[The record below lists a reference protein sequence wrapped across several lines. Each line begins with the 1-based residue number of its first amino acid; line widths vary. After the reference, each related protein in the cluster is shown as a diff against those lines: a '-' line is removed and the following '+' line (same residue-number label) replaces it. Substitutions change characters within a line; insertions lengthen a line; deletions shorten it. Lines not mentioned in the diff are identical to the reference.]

1 MSLRRKF
8 WLLTSLRWLPTG
20 LLIPVYALLPLHR
33 GLSIAEFGV
42 VLAVQG
48 IVVLFLELPTGGFA
62 DSWGRRPL
70 MVAAALFALGSYSLF
85 AFAGSLGW
93 FIAASALQG
102 VFRALDSGPLNA
114 WFVDE
119 TIAAGKPDAVAQG
132 LSGAGAVIGS
142 SIALGALMAGG
153 FIAWHPFPALD
164 ALATPFLAAA
174 VLTLAQVAA
183 TLLLMREDSPVHAT
197 SLWASVRATP
207 RTIADG
213 ARLALRSK
221 VLRALL
227 AVGLFLGFGMV
238 GFEQFMPIRLSEL
251 LRNPELAGVA
261 MGPVSAAA
269 WAVSA
274 AGAAAVPLLLRHW
287 HLQHVAAVLAVA
299 QGATV
304 IAMGLA
310 GGPVGLVIAFFAC
323 YAVHTA
329 YGAIYETMLHA
340 EVDAG
345 HRATVLSLASMVLQP
360 AGSLG
365 ALVLGLIATGV
376 SSGVALVVA
385 GAVLACAAPLLLVRG
400 VSGTGDCEGGPEDGA
415 SPDGRIVTSGIG
427 RPGQE
432 HGQHVDRKHDVLGLH
447 MAGYQ
452 APLLVPEQKGRGY
465 RRHARGQ
472 VLGPTVAARGDQL
485 DQRG

>member
-1 MSLRRKF
+1 MSLRAKF
-8 WLLTSLRWLPTG
+8 WLLTALRWLPAG

-33 GLSIAEFGV
+33 GLSIAEFGA

-70 MVAAALFALGSYSLF
+70 MVAAALFALASYSMF
-85 AFAGSLGW
+85 AFAGTLGW
-93 FIAASALQG
+93 FMAASALQG

-114 WFVDE
+114 WFVDG
-119 TIAAGKPDAVAQG
+119 TLAARSAPGGSGDTVAKG
-132 LSGAGAVIGS
+132 ISGAGTVIGS
-142 SIALGALMAGG
+142 SIAVGALTSGG
-153 FIAWHPFPALD
+153 IIAWHPFPALD

-174 VLTLAQVAA
+174 VLTLAQIVA
-183 TLLLMREDSPVHAT
+183 TLLLMREERPAHAA
-197 SLWASVRATP
+197 SLWDSIRATP

-213 ARLALRSK
+213 ARLALRNR

-227 AVGLFLGFGMV
+227 GASLFLGFGMV

-251 LRNPELAGVA
+251 LHNPEPAGVA
-261 MGPVSAAA
+261 MGPVSAVA

-274 AGAAAVPLLLRHW
+274 AGAAAVPLLLRRW
-287 HLQHVAAVLAVA
+287 SLRHVAVVLAVA

-304 IAMGLA
+304 VGMGLA
-310 GGPVGLVIAFFAC
+310 AGPAGLVVAFFAC

-376 SSGVALVVA
+376 SSGVALMVA
-385 GAVLACAAPLLLVRG
+385 GAALACAAPLLLVRPVA
-400 VSGTGDCEGGPEDGA
+400 VSGPRE
-415 SPDGRIVTSGIG
+415 VT
-427 RPGQE
+427 
-432 HGQHVDRKHDVLGLH
+432 
-447 MAGYQ
+447 
-452 APLLVPEQKGRGY
+452 AP
-465 RRHARGQ
+465 RRR
-472 VLGPTVAARGDQL
+472 
-485 DQRG
+485 

>member
-1 MSLRRKF
+1 MSLRAKF
-8 WLLTSLRWLPTG
+8 WLLTALRWLPAG

-33 GLSIAEFGV
+33 GLSIAEFGA

-70 MVAAALFALGSYSLF
+70 MVAAALCALASYSMF
-85 AFAGSLGW
+85 AFAGTLGW
-93 FIAASALQG
+93 FMAASALQG

-114 WFVDE
+114 WFVDG
-119 TIAAGKPDAVAQG
+119 TLAAR
-132 LSGAGAVIGS
+132 SGAGGSGDSVAKGISGAGTVIGS
-142 SIALGALMAGG
+142 SIALGALASGAI
-153 FIAWHPFPALD
+153 IAWHPFPALD

-174 VLTLAQVAA
+174 VLTLAQIVA
-183 TLLLMREDSPVHAT
+183 TLLLMREERPAHAA
-197 SLWASVRATP
+197 SLWDSVRATP

-213 ARLALRSK
+213 ARQALRNR

-227 AVGLFLGFGMV
+227 GASLFLGFGMV

-251 LRNPELAGVA
+251 LHNPELAGVA
-261 MGPVSAAA
+261 MGPVSAVA

-274 AGAAAVPLLLRHW
+274 AGAAVVPLLLRRW
-287 HLQHVAAVLAVA
+287 SLRHVAVVLAVA

-304 IAMGLA
+304 VGMGLA
-310 GGPVGLVIAFFAC
+310 AGPAGLVVAFFAC

-385 GAVLACAAPLLLVRG
+385 GAALACAAPLLLVRPVA
-400 VSGTGDCEGGPEDGA
+400 VSGPRE
-415 SPDGRIVTSGIG
+415 VT
-427 RPGQE
+427 
-432 HGQHVDRKHDVLGLH
+432 
-447 MAGYQ
+447 
-452 APLLVPEQKGRGY
+452 AP
-465 RRHARGQ
+465 RRR
-472 VLGPTVAARGDQL
+472 
-485 DQRG
+485 